1 MRSFQQLVQHSIRR
15 PQPATHGS
23 DKLKRQDSCV
33 FDSEVKQQQQQPQQE
48 APQAK
53 RTMVRSHKPA
63 SLAPTIPAFQVALS
77 KWSPPVSP
85 GTASPASRQ
94 APSRRTRTSPAR
106 TPSQIANSLF
116 VAACAGDLQAM
127 RSAISHGASVNS
139 SVLVPGVFEAF
150 KPAKSGQLSPL
161 AGAAS
166 NGQLAAVE
174 FLIANGAEISP
185 CTTKSASSPLHQACR
200 SNSFD
205 IVSLLLEHG
214 ADVDIDNAYKVTP
227 TMYAC
232 KYSSKEIISLLLQH
246 RPNLNKVS
254 HIGST
259 ALSWAV
265 FSARPGVAE
274 LLLRARADPNQ
285 TMPDGNTAL
294 YCAILTGSASM
305 VKVLLRH
312 GADPFVRNEAYETPL
327 QVAQAHDGNEQI
339 VAMLKTVI
347 AMWQQRR

>member
-1 MRSFQQLVQHSIRR
+1 MRSFERFVEHSIRR
-15 PQPATHGS
+15 SAADDS
-23 DKLKRQDSCV
+23 DTLKRQDSCV
-33 FDSEVKQQQQQPQQE
+33 FESEVKQQQQQAQQDSS
-48 APQAK
+48 QTK
-53 RTMVRSHKPA
+53 RTMVRSHKPS
-63 SLAPTIPAFQVALS
+63 SLAPAVPAFQAALS
-77 KWSPPVSP
+77 KWSPPASP
-85 GTASPASRQ
+85 GTASPASLQ
-94 APSRRTRTSPAR
+94 TSSRRTTTSPAR

-127 RSAISHGASVNS
+127 RSAISQGASVNS

-150 KPAKSGQLSPL
+150 KPAKSGHLSPL

-166 NGQLAAVE
+166 NGQLAAVK
-174 FLIANGAEISP
+174 FLIASGAEISP
-185 CTTKSASSPLHQACR
+185 CTTRSASSPLHQACR

-232 KYSSKEIISLLLQH
+232 KYSSKEVISLLLQH
-246 RPNLNKVS
+246 RPNLSKVS

-265 FSARPGVAE
+265 FSGRPDVAE
-274 LLLRARADPNQ
+274 LLLRAKADPNQ
-285 TMPDGNTAL
+285 TMPDGSTAL
-294 YCAILTGSASM
+294 HCAILTGSASM

-327 QVAQAHDGNEQI
+327 QVAQANAGNEQI
-339 VAMLKTVI
+339 IAMLKTVI